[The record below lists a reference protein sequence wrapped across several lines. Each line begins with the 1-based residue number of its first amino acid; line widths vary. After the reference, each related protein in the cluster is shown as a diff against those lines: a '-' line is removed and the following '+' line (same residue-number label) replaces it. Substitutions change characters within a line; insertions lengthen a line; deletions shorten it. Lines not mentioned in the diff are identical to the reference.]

1 MGDVALGPAAPLAG
15 TMPRTLAAAAAQYQT
30 AARPGL
36 ESAKWKTVGQLGM
49 GTDPP
54 AHRNQGNGRKK
65 ERKNYARRRVLR
77 KGVDYR
83 HKPATTPYQREET
96 GDNSKASGPPCWVK
110 ASYGGR
116 GVVRLEVSALCASMC
131 LVCTMLCMQRMA
143 CRCSLRAQSLALARV
158 MPSFWRACRVW
169 MW

>member
-1 MGDVALGPAAPLAG
+1 MQSGALPLQS
-15 TMPRTLAAAAAQYQT
+15 P
-30 AARPGL
+30 
-36 ESAKWKTVGQLGM
+36 
-49 GTDPP
+49 
-54 AHRNQGNGRKK
+54 

>member
-1 MGDVALGPAAPLAG
+1 MCNLIFLLMSARRPWPCPTACLA
-15 TMPRTLAAAAAQYQT
+15 
-30 AARPGL
+30 
-36 ESAKWKTVGQLGM
+36 
-49 GTDPP
+49 TDP
-54 AHRNQGNGRKK
+54 AHILLTCRALANIAGQHAQHACACTLCLQK